1 MVERANNL
9 VREGRKL
16 PTDLW
21 LAHVWDVMDIPTQ
34 PMVWSEWNG
43 QWMRPTDLWHE
54 PKTICS
60 PGSAWVRGGWEI
72 LSNLIRLLED
82 PYQYAL
88 AYRALHDIR
97 ETEEERLEAIRWVR
111 SRVKGLSVGMSM
123 PSVSSTPS
131 TYQKAATDVWE
142 LKPMTEPVEAFREEV
157 GRIAQA
163 ANEIDPFA
171 DFFEEAVA

>member
-1 MVERANNL
+1 M
-9 VREGRKL
+9 REGRKL
-16 PTDLW
+16 PLDLW
-21 LAHVWDVMDIPTQ
+21 LAHVWDVTDIPTQ
-34 PMVWSEWNG
+34 PMVWSDWN
-43 QWMRPTDLWHE
+43 QDWMRPTELWHE

-60 PGSAWVRGGWEI
+60 PGSAWFRASKQVLI
-72 LSNLIRLLED
+72 NLLRLLDD
-82 PYQYAL
+82 PYQYAI
-88 AYRALHDIR
+88 AHNALHGVR

-131 TYQKAATDVWE
+131 TYQKAATDAWE
-142 LKPMTEPVEAFREEV
+142 IKPMTEPVEAFREEL

-163 ANEIDPFA
+163 AHEVDPFA